1 MNSET
6 YKKIHEQQVARLKAE
21 CERMVAEGAIVEER
35 FNAEWIEDCDKYIA
49 SRCRDMARN
58 GLAQVLDEAVHQM
71 AADYFNDE
79 LHGKWKGMKFEGLGD
94 CKNEVEEDLR
104 KFSEN
109 EESERTKVLET
120 ELANR
125 NGELNLLRE
134 ESLDK
139 SKKLANLAKDL
150 KEARKDL
157 KSAQKDAEK
166 ARKEAEKARKEA
178 EKARMAVEKAKPRET
193 KASPEPV
200 VDYDQIDMFAM
211 AVV

>member
-35 FNAEWIEDCDKYIA
+35 FNPEWIEDCDAFIA
-49 SRCRDMARN
+49 SRCHSMAHK
-58 GLAQVLDEAVHQM
+58 GFVQVIDEAVHRM

-79 LHGKWKGMKFEGLGD
+79 LHGKWKDMKFEGLGD
-94 CKNEVEEDLR
+94 CKNEVEEDLC

-125 NGELNLLRE
+125 KGELNILRE
-134 ESLDK
+134 ESLNK
-139 SKKLANLAKDL
+139 SKKIASLEKDL
-150 KEARKDL
+150 KEAQKDL

-166 ARKEAEKARKEA
+166 ARKEAEKAK
-178 EKARMAVEKAKPRET
+178 KAVEKAKPRDT

-211 AVV
+211 VGV